1 MENTTASQVVARN
14 EVLMEEWQPYAFAT
28 ELTEPVTIEASTVAM
43 IDAAMIVMV
52 DRPEIRNVTQEPA
65 REQNAKRERKISKAQ
80 VMTAIM

>member
-1 MENTTASQVVARN
+1 MENATASQVVARK

-28 ELTEPVTIEASTVAM
+28 ELTEPVTMEASTVAM

-52 DRPEIRNVTQEPA
+52 DRPEMRNVTQEPA

-80 VMTAIM
+80 VMTAMM